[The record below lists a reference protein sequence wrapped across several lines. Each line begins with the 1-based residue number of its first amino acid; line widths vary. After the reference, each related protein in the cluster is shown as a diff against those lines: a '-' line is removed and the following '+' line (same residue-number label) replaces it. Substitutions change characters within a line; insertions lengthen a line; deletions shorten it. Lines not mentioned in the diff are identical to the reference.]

1 MTRSKLEQYLSVL
14 EALVTR
20 PLEFE
25 SIIYQVG
32 EKLDIVRKCLSF
44 LAANHLVDRL
54 PLDEKRVV
62 YAITDKGLGILNV
75 LQGQEDL
82 DKYRYLM
89 LVYE

>member
-1 MTRSKLEQYLSVL
+1 MTRSKLERYLSVL

-25 SIIYQVG
+25 SALYQVG
-32 EKLDIVRKCLSF
+32 EKLEIVTKCLSF
-44 LAANHLVDRL
+44 LCANQLVDRL

-89 LVYE
+89 LVLE

>member
-1 MTRSKLEQYLSVL
+1 MTRSKLERYLSVL

-25 SIIYQVG
+25 SILYQVG
-32 EKLDIVRKCLSF
+32 EELEIVTKCLSF
-44 LAANHLVDRL
+44 LCVNQLVDRI
-54 PLDEKRVV
+54 PLDGRRVV

-82 DKYRYLM
+82 DKYRYLT